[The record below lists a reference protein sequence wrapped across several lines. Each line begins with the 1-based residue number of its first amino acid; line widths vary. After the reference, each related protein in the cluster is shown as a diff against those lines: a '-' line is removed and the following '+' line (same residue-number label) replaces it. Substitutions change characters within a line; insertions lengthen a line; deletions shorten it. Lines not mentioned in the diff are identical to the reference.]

1 MEKTIQQITK
11 AAEVKES
18 HAGHTKIIKEVYE
31 ELEDIYSKLDIEEGE
46 GIKYRIQRSQIRV
59 ILDALTKMVSSV
71 ITLLDSKLYEG
82 VDPLAR
88 VVMEHAVNVMYIAES
103 KENERPKQLI
113 KHYIETTIDK
123 SENWHNSARS
133 RGDTVASEI
142 SLKKLNLLEELKKGH
157 SGLYERAVGKWPNP
171 FRRFE
176 ALGLEDE
183 YATLYSMSSDS
194 IHSLSEDVYN
204 FCTIEN
210 YPDELK
216 PHVFRNFKA
225 LNLSM
230 SVYLGMKSVA
240 FYALALDKVITLLKG
255 KYDVFQ
261 ILTKLNEVALEHEGE
276 NLERWS

>member
-1 MEKTIQQITK
+1 MEELIQQIIK
-11 AAEVKES
+11 EAQKKES
-18 HAGHTKIIKEVYE
+18 HASHSKVIKEVYR
-31 ELEDIYSKLDIEEGE
+31 ELEDVYSKLDIEEGE
-46 GIKYRIQRSQIRV
+46 GIKYKIQRSQLRV
-59 ILDALTKMVSSV
+59 MLSALTKMLTSI
-71 ITLLDSKLYEG
+71 ITLLDAKIYEG

-123 SENWHNSARS
+123 SKHWHDSAKN
-133 RGDTVASEI
+133 RGDVLSVDIAF
-142 SLKKLNLLEELKKGH
+142 KKLTSLQELKKAH
-157 SGLYERAVGKWPNP
+157 PGLYERSVGKWPNP

-183 YATLYSMSSDS
+183 YATLYSMNSDS
-194 IHSLSEDVYN
+194 VHGLSEDVYN

-210 YPDELK
+210 YPEELRQY
-216 PHVFRNFKA
+216 VFRNFMA

-230 SVYLGMKSVA
+230 SVYLAMKAVV
-240 FYALALDKVITLLKG
+240 FYALALDKVIILLQSND
-255 KYDVFQ
+255 DVFE
-261 ILTKLNEVALEHEGE
+261 ILAKLNQVAIEHEDE

>member
-1 MEKTIQQITK
+1 MEEVIQQIIK
-11 AAEVKES
+11 EAECKES

-31 ELEDIYSKLDIEEGE
+31 ELEGIYSQLDIEKGD
-46 GIKYRIQRSQIRV
+46 GIKYRIQRSQLRV
-59 ILDALTKMVSSV
+59 MLDALTKMVSSV
-71 ITLLDSKLYEG
+71 ITLLDSKMYEG

-123 SENWHNSARS
+123 SKHWHNSAKN
-133 RGDTVASEI
+133 RGDTIAI
-142 SLKKLNLLEELKKGH
+142 DIAQKKLNLLKELKKGH
-157 SGLYERAVGKWPNP
+157 TGVYERSVGKWPNP

-183 YATLYSMSSDS
+183 YATLYSMNSDS
-194 IHSLSEDVYN
+194 VHSLSEDVYN

-216 PHVFRNFKA
+216 QHVFRNFKA

-255 KYDVFQ
+255 EDDVFK
-261 ILTKLNEVALEHEGE
+261 ILTKLNDVALEHEGE